1 MRRMQWIL
9 FIARRLMRSRRRS
22 RSSVTALLSIFGL
35 AMGVLTLITVI
46 SVMNGFQRN
55 TIEDLIELN
64 SFHLRI
70 RPEGRNDLVELL
82 QDLPEVELAA
92 EIIETQ
98 ALVEGYFSGAQA
110 ALIKALDPELFDEG
124 SDYARRLG
132 IEGGVALGDREVI
145 LGRELARF
153 LGVQPG
159 DYISVLGLG
168 GESIDIRQPV
178 SIDLEVVELFES
190 GYYEFD
196 RSWGYISLGTAAGEL
211 ASGYRREIAVKIT
224 DRNRDITAIRRIV
237 DSIPGLEGEQIQSWR
252 EYNRSIFGALRVE
265 KALMAFLVGLIFLVV
280 GVNMFQGL
288 RRSVHEHLEDIAVI
302 KVLGAS
308 DRDVRRVFV
317 IEGVLIGLIGTTFG
331 VILGIAVAGNING
344 IFASIEMLVNL
355 IQSSADFRIFSPSYF
370 YLESVPSHIIPSEVI
385 LIAGVS
391 FLSALISAYGASR
404 RISGL
409 KPREV
414 LNDE

>member
-132 IEGGVALGDREVI
+132 LEGGVALGDREVI

-211 ASGYRREIAVKIT
+211 R
-224 DRNRDITAIRRIV
+224 RDI
-237 DSIPGLEGEQIQSWR
+237 GG
-252 EYNRSIFGALRVE
+252 RSR
-265 KALMAFLVGLIFLVV
+265 
-280 GVNMFQGL
+280 
-288 RRSVHEHLEDIAVI
+288 
-302 KVLGAS
+302 
-308 DRDVRRVFV
+308 
-317 IEGVLIGLIGTTFG
+317 
-331 VILGIAVAGNING
+331 
-344 IFASIEMLVNL
+344 
-355 IQSSADFRIFSPSYF
+355 
-370 YLESVPSHIIPSEVI
+370 
-385 LIAGVS
+385 
-391 FLSALISAYGASR
+391 
-404 RISGL
+404 
-409 KPREV
+409 
-414 LNDE
+414 